1 MSLLLRATVTLFL
14 FMQTIPANLQAQ
26 ELGDSD
32 DFRDIQKL
40 IENQNIEVAFE
51 QIKDIQG
58 GEPRLTAQSQ
68 ALMGLIYIEL

>member
-26 ELGDSD
+26 ELGDTD

-51 QIKDIQG
+51 QIKDVQG
-58 GEPRLTAQSQ
+58 GEPR
-68 ALMGLIYIEL
+68 